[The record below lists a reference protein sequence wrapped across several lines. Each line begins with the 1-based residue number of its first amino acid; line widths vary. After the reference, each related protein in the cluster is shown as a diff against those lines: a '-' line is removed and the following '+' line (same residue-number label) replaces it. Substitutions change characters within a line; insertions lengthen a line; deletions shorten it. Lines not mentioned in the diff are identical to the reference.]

1 MSAYG
6 QDAETAVSEAAD
18 KLTEL
23 EQLWSVT
30 EPESEIYAVNHSNG
44 QAVSVSSE
52 TGDLLS
58 FALQMAEETK
68 GALEPTIYPVLT
80 AWGFT
85 TEENRVP
92 SDSEITEF
100 LKNVGYKRVHME
112 DGSVWLE
119 NGIMLDLGGNI
130 QTIGTKPDGS
140 FWKLGLQDPFSEGT
154 LGILEISNK
163 AVVTSGA
170 YERYFIGEDGK
181 RYGHIINPVT
191 GYPAEN
197 GLASVT
203 VIADEGCLCDAL
215 STSLFVL
222 GADRAI
228 EYWRQHQNFDMI
240 LIIEDGEIYLTNGI
254 ADSFALNSY
263 YGNMAVHVIQDE

>member
-154 LGILEISNK
+154 LPS
-163 AVVTSGA
+163 
-170 YERYFIGEDGK
+170 
-181 RYGHIINPVT
+181 
-191 GYPAEN
+191 
-197 GLASVT
+197 
-203 VIADEGCLCDAL
+203 
-215 STSLFVL
+215 
-222 GADRAI
+222 
-228 EYWRQHQNFDMI
+228 
-240 LIIEDGEIYLTNGI
+240 
-254 ADSFALNSY
+254 
-263 YGNMAVHVIQDE
+263 